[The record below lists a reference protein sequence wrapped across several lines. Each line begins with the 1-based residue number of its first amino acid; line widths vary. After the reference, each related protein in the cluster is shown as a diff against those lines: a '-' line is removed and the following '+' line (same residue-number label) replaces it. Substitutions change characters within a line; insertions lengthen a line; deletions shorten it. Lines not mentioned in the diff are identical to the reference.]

1 MQVAFKAR
9 YQVSSPGEQED
20 IDRRENGYRP
30 ELWNPPKLKDRQMWK
45 KRAKEPEKEEP
56 PR

>member
-1 MQVAFKAR
+1 MAFKAR
-9 YQVSSPGEQED
+9 NQVSSSGEQED

-30 ELWNPPKLKDRQMWK
+30 ELWNSPKLKDRQMWK